1 MEISIEYIKAQLQ
14 RRVAERQLSKV
25 ANGSGVA
32 LRTLR
37 RILDDDSAN
46 ATLHTLDTLTKY
58 LKRTERDK
66 KLEQEDPGAGHE
78 DL

>member
-25 ANGSGVA
+25 AAGSGVG

-37 RILDDDSAN
+37 RILDNDSAN
-46 ATLHTLDTLTKY
+46 ATLHTLHTLDTLTKY

-66 KLEQEDPGAGHE
+66 KLGQEDVSP
-78 DL
+78 